1 MVKKTVE
8 HPNVK
13 HVLGFVDDI
22 DLSQYLSISNFVCI
36 PYNQITTSGLYFLAL
51 TFNKPVIAKRIP
63 FFESHTKEGTS
74 LLYENMRDLK
84 VIFNLLQQNN
94 FELDKEALNL
104 LKEEYNWKLSSKII
118 ANNFLSI
125 SY

>member
-1 MVKKTVE
+1 
-8 HPNVK
+8 
-13 HVLGFVDDI
+13 
-22 DLSQYLSISNFVCI
+22 
-36 PYNQITTSGLYFLAL
+36 
-51 TFNKPVIAKRIP
+51 
-63 FFESHTKEGTS
+63 
-74 LLYENMRDLK
+74 MRDLK